1 MVETFFPHER
11 RKLFLNLSYLPSFL
25 GTALIAVEF
34 PGEPKLCNRIDT
46 WKTVN
51 RILVGG
57 TMVRNRKSARPG
69 VTRIRRRKLFDV
81 RTVYGSGVHNP
92 SLDTIYRG
100 DSVDKWPL
108 VGHVHPQNRNARVPL
123 IDRKPIFARQL
134 SPNTKFSA
142 EENRGGP
149 SIDDSTPALERLN
162 RGCNYSLPPV
172 MPYFDFAWS
181 RREQINS
188 KRLNR
193 FPTKRKCIPLQ
204 DYNEIVEIFVIIFL
218 GNDNLN

>member
-1 MVETFFPHER
+1 
-11 RKLFLNLSYLPSFL
+11 
-25 GTALIAVEF
+25 
-34 PGEPKLCNRIDT
+34 
-46 WKTVN
+46 
-51 RILVGG
+51 
-57 TMVRNRKSARPG
+57 MVRNRKSARPG

-193 FPTKRKCIPLQ
+193 FPTKRKCIPLL
-204 DYNEIVEIFVIIFL
+204 YKIIEIVEIFVIIFL
-218 GNDNLN
+218 AIFGNDNLN